1 MVIYIRFLLDNINY
15 SVIYH
20 YYLCRISLVFNSFYD
35 LASLYHEV
43 QFWLTLRA
51 VRTYLEDENT
61 EWNKFEI
68 RRLPS
73 IVWELNKQA
82 EEDFLVERSRVSHIS
97 RCFLLASNELGA
109 I

>member
-1 MVIYIRFLLDNINY
+1 MTSNKLLSI
-15 SVIYH
+15 VIYH
-20 YYLCRISLVFNSFYD
+20 HYLLPGISFYYS
-35 LASLYHEV
+35 ASLYHEV

-51 VRTYLEDENT
+51 VRTYLEDEDT

-82 EEDFLVERSRVSHIS
+82 EEDFLVERSRVSNFS
-97 RCFLLASNELGA
+97 
-109 I
+109 

>member
-1 MVIYIRFLLDNINY
+1 M
-15 SVIYH
+15 
-20 YYLCRISLVFNSFYD
+20 
-35 LASLYHEV
+35 
-43 QFWLTLRA
+43 TLRA

-97 RCFLLASNELGA
+97 RCLLLASNEQGA